1 MKSCRKAWYWLYW
14 LLKSSLYDLAAG
26 QRGRQRLGLGGN
38 LRWVSAD
45 LVLQIGKVC
54 IDLLERSNL
63 ALNHVD
69 LSSSSRTVS
78 VLRFSAR
85 GRTLFWFWLPGGQNR
100 IVWKTKSSDF
110 VQMGHYINAHRVF
123 IYHKYIDRQR

>member
-26 QRGRQRLGLGGN
+26 QRGRRRLGPGGSV
-38 LRWVSAD
+38 RWVSAD

-69 LSSSSRTVS
+69 LSSSRTASVS
-78 VLRFSAR
+78 LLHIAEHFQNCRAVTTHKLYIFGSTWRACLPPLVSS
-85 GRTLFWFWLPGGQNR
+85 LFDCLY
-100 IVWKTKSSDF
+100 K
-110 VQMGHYINAHRVF
+110 
-123 IYHKYIDRQR
+123 